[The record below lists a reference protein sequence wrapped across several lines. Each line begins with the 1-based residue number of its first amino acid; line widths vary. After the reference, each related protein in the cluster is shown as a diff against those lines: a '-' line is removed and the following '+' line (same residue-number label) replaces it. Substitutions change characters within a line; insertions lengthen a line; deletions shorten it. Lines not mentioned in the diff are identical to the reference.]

1 MRNRMLVP
9 SKQALVLGA
18 KALVPGKQAL
28 VPGKQALVPEK
39 QAAAPGR
46 PAPVES
52 VPQLPIDGKLLAV
65 ASAPNCIAAC
75 TLETWKR
82 VAWERHQICLP
93 CR

>member
-9 SKQALVLGA
+9 SKQALVLSA
-18 KALVPGKQAL
+18 KAL

-39 QAAAPGR
+39 QAAEPGR
-46 PAPVES
+46 PAPGES
-52 VPQLPIDGKLLAV
+52 VPQLPVDGKLLV
-65 ASAPNCIAAC
+65 VVSAPECIAVC

-82 VAWERHQICLP
+82 VARGRHQICLP